1 MSTKIAIGGEEVEP
15 LWTVHEVAAYLRKSV
30 SWVRQASAAG
40 RIPTLR
46 IGGAVRFDPAE
57 IRAWATG
64 KPAPVIPMRR

>member
-1 MSTKIAIGGEEVEP
+1 MNTKITIGAEEVEP
-15 LWTVHEVAAYLRKSV
+15 LWTVHEVAAYLKKSV

-46 IGGAVRFDPAE
+46 IGGSVRFDPDQ

-64 KPAPVIPMRR
+64 KPAPVIPMWR